1 MLYPDLYAL
10 LHSDPEALRKNAA
23 GRPFPLGV
31 YPVFDDDVPRDSS
44 FDDFPAPDLRDGHP
58 YPRGLRRRSDAEG

>member
-10 LHSDPEALRKNAA
+10 LRSDPEALRKNA
-23 GRPFPLGV
+23 RPFPLGV
-31 YPVFDDDVPRDSS
+31 YPVLDDDVPRDSS

-58 YPRGLRRRSDAEG
+58 YPQGLRQQSDAEG